1 VRKSGVNSSLKKWLK
16 SHCRGPSLPP
26 IWSPKGVRLMD
37 KMVAGC
43 LKFVE
48 LDDSYGAFAQFM
60 EESTAP

>member
-1 VRKSGVNSSLKKWLK
+1 
-16 SHCRGPSLPP
+16 
-26 IWSPKGVRLMD
+26 MD